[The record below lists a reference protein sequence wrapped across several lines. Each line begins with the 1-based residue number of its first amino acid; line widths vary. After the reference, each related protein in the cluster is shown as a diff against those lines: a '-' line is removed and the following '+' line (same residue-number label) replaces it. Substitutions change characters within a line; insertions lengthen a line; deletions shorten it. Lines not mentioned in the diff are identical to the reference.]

1 MENLKIWF
9 EKIQKNRFISVLL
22 FIILAVVLYGATYSN
37 IQPEKLDLRLFSFAK
52 QDIIS
57 PITVED
63 VEATEEKR
71 QEVALKVEDQYILK
85 TDYAENRVEIISS
98 IFDAVAVVKKEELGT
113 NPKAAEDGEGNVPD
127 DVQSPPALS
136 ESEILENKLTMLTE
150 LIPSELKGQLSKTNL
165 ETLLTAS
172 PWQLDSAKNTAITL
186 IKQIMKQP
194 IKVGE
199 EDLQKEFVSKEIMKV
214 NLPEDLKTAM
224 IKIAQYAIIPNYV
237 YDVQGTEGKRQEAMD
252 AVSPVKIR
260 AGQVLVKEG
269 QVIDREMYKQFELVG
284 LLDEK
289 VNPNLFI
296 GLGIFT
302 LILTSIIAFYLNG
315 INPKERIIFILIFS
329 LTILLMKVISLFQL
343 VSEIGYIFPVAMAP
357 MLIKVLLNEKLAV
370 ISSII
375 FAICSSLIFNVEM
388 LGKFNFSIGIYFLIS
403 GIAGIIFINER
414 HYRTKI
420 LKAGLYV
427 SVVNIVV
434 VMSLFMIRNGH
445 YTSMEIGTYLLLA
458 FLSGFISAVLT
469 LGLLPVFEAWF
480 GILSTVQLIELSSP
494 NHPLL
499 RKILLETPGTYH
511 HSVMVANLSEAAC
524 EAIGANGLLARVGA
538 YYHDI
543 GKTKRPHFFI
553 ENQMNMENPHNS
565 ISPQLS
571 TKIIVSHPYDGA
583 DLLREHNIPK
593 EIIDI
598 CEQHH
603 GTTLLKYFYFKAK
616 EQSENVIESDFRY
629 PGPKAQTKESAIVGI
644 ADSVEAAVRSMQ
656 NPTMQK
662 VENLVRKIL
671 SDRIQD
677 GQFDECD
684 ITLKELDIATK
695 SMCETLKGI
704 FHSRI
709 EYPENPDKKQAKK
722 EVIQKEKVSI

>member
-1 MENLKIWF
+1 MKNLKLWF
-9 EKIQKNRFISVLL
+9 EKMQKNRFFSAFL
-22 FIILAVVLYGATYSN
+22 FTILAIVLYGAMYSN
-37 IQPEKLDLRLFSFAK
+37 IQPEKLDLRLFSVAK
-52 QDIIS
+52 KDIIS

-63 VEATEEKR
+63 IEATEEKK
-71 QEVALKVEDQYILK
+71 QEAALKVEDQYILK

-98 IFDAVAVVKKEELGT
+98 IFDAVTVVKKEEL
-113 NPKAAEDGEGNVPD
+113 
-127 DVQSPPALS
+127 
-136 ESEILENKLTMLTE
+136 ESEILESKLTTLNE
-150 LIPSELKGQLSKTNL
+150 LIPSELKGQLSNTNL
-165 ETLLTAS
+165 ETLLAAS
-172 PWQLDSAKNTAITL
+172 PSQLDSAKNTAITL
-186 IKQIMKQP
+186 IKQIMTQP

-199 EDLQKEFVSKEIMKV
+199 EDLQKEIVSEEIKKV
-214 NLPEDLKTAM
+214 NLPENLKTVM
-224 IKIAQYAIIPNYV
+224 IIIAQYAIIPNYV
-237 YDVQGTEGKRQEAMD
+237 YDVKGTEGKRQEAMD

-269 QVIDREMYKQFELVG
+269 QVIDREMYKQLELVG

-296 GLGIFT
+296 GLAIFT
-302 LILTSIIAFYLNG
+302 LTLTSIIAVYLHG
-315 INPKERIIFILIFS
+315 INPKQRIIYILIFL

-357 MLIKVLLNEKLAV
+357 MLIKVLLNEKLAA

-434 VMSLFMIRNGH
+434 IAALFMIRNGH
-445 YTSMEIGTYLLLA
+445 YTGIEIGTYFLLA

-543 GKTKRPHFFI
+543 GKTKRPHFYI
-553 ENQMNMENPHNS
+553 ENQMNMENPHNN

-571 TKIIVSHPYDGA
+571 TTIITAHPYDGA

-629 PGPKAQTKESAIVGI
+629 PGPKAQTKESVIVGI
-644 ADSVEAAVRSMQ
+644 ADSVEAAVRSMP

-709 EYPENPDKKQAKK
+709 EYPENPDKKQVKK
-722 EVIQKEKVSI
+722 VEVLE

>member
-1 MENLKIWF
+1 MDKLKIWF

-22 FIILAVVLYGATYSN
+22 FIILAVVLYGAMYSN
-37 IQPEKLDLRLFSFAK
+37 IQQEKLDLRLFSVAK

-63 VEATEEKR
+63 IEATEEKK
-71 QEVALKVEDQYILK
+71 QEAALKVEDQYILK
-85 TDYAENRVEIISS
+85 TDYAQNRVEIISS
-98 IFDAVAVVKKEELGT
+98 IFDAVAVVKNEEIE
-113 NPKAAEDGEGNVPD
+113 N
-127 DVQSPPALS
+127 
-136 ESEILENKLTMLTE
+136 EIPENKLTTLDE
-150 LIPSELKGQLSKTNL
+150 LIPSELNGQLSETNL
-165 ETLLTAS
+165 ETLLTAT
-172 PWQLDSAKNTAITL
+172 PWQLDSAKNTTITL
-186 IKQIMKQP
+186 IKQIMTQP

-199 EDLQKEFVSKEIMKV
+199 EDLQKEIVSEEIKKV
-214 NLPEDLKTAM
+214 NLPENLKTVM
-224 IKIAQYAIIPNYV
+224 IKIAQYSIIPNYV
-237 YDVQGTEGKRQEAMD
+237 YDVKGTEGKRQEAMD
-252 AVSPVKIR
+252 EVSPVKIR
-260 AGQVLVKEG
+260 TGQVLVKEG
-269 QVIDREMYKQFELVG
+269 QVIDREMYKQLELVG
-284 LLDEK
+284 LLDKK
-289 VNPNLFI
+289 VNPNPFI

-302 LILTSIIAFYLNG
+302 LALTSMIAFYLNG
-315 INPKERIIFILIFS
+315 LNPKERIIFILIFL

-357 MLIKVLLNEKLAV
+357 MLIKVLLNEKLAG

-434 VMSLFMIRNGH
+434 VTALFMIRNGH
-445 YTSMEIGTYLLLA
+445 YTGIEIGTYLLLA

-543 GKTKRPHFFI
+543 GKTKRPHFYI
-553 ENQMNMENPHNS
+553 ENQMNMENPHNN

-571 TKIIVSHPYDGA
+571 TTIITAHPYDGA

-616 EQSENVIESDFRY
+616 EQSDNVVESDFRY

-644 ADSVEAAVRSMQ
+644 ADSVEAAVRSMP

-709 EYPENPDKKQAKK
+709 EYPENPDKKQSKK
-722 EVIQKEKVSI
+722 EMNQKEKVSS

>member
-1 MENLKIWF
+1 MKNLKIWI
-9 EKIQKNRFISVLL
+9 EIIQRHRFISALL
-22 FIILAVVLYGATYSN
+22 YIILAVVLYGAMYSN
-37 IQPEKLDLRLFSFAK
+37 IQPEKLDLRLFSVAK
-52 QDIIS
+52 KDIIS

-63 VEATEEKR
+63 VEATEEKK
-71 QEVALKVEDQYILK
+71 QEAALKVEDQYILK
-85 TDYAENRVEIISS
+85 ADYAENGVEIISS
-98 IFDAVAVVKKEELGT
+98 IFDAVAVVKNEEL
-113 NPKAAEDGEGNVPD
+113 N
-127 DVQSPPALS
+127 
-136 ESEILENKLTMLTE
+136 SEILENNVTTLNE
-150 LIPSELKGQLSKTNL
+150 LIPLELKGQLSNTNL
-165 ETLLTAS
+165 ETLLAAS
-172 PWQLDSAKNTAITL
+172 SWQLDSAKNTAITL
-186 IKQIMKQP
+186 IKQIMRQP
-194 IKVGE
+194 IKVGDEDHQKQLVSE
-199 EDLQKEFVSKEIMKV
+199 EIKKV
-214 NLPEDLKTAM
+214 NLPENLKTVM

-237 YDVQGTEGKRQEAMD
+237 YDMKGTEGKRQEAMD
-252 AVSPVKIR
+252 GVSPVKIR

-269 QVIDREMYKQFELVG
+269 QLIDREMFKQLELVG

-296 GLGIFT
+296 GLGVFILT
-302 LILTSIIAFYLNG
+302 LTSIIAFYLKD
-315 INPKERIIFILIFS
+315 INPKDRIIFILIFL

-357 MLIKVLLNEKLAV
+357 MLIKVLLNEKLAG
-370 ISSII
+370 ISTII
-375 FAICSSLIFNVEM
+375 FAISSSLIFNIDM

-427 SVVNIVV
+427 SLVNIVV
-434 VMSLFMIRNGH
+434 ITALFMIRNGY
-445 YTSMEIGTYLLLA
+445 YTGFEIGTYLLLA

-480 GILSTVQLIELSSP
+480 GILSSFQLIELSSP

-543 GKTKRPHFFI
+543 GKTKRPHFYI
-553 ENQMNMENPHNS
+553 ENQMNMENPHNK
-565 ISPQLS
+565 ISPQIS
-571 TKIIVSHPYDGA
+571 TTIISAHPMDGA
-583 DLLREHNIPK
+583 DLLREHNFPK

-616 EQSENVIESDFRY
+616 EQSENAIESDFRY
-629 PGPKAQTKESAIVGI
+629 SGPKAQTKESAIVGI
-644 ADSVEAAVRSMQ
+644 ADSVEAAVRSMS

-662 VENLVRKIL
+662 VESLVQRII

-677 GQFDECD
+677 GQLNECD
-684 ITLKELDIATK
+684 ITLKELDIAAK
-695 SMCETLKGI
+695 SICETLKGI
-704 FHSRI
+704 FHTRI
-709 EYPENPDKKQAKK
+709 EYPENPDNKQSKK
-722 EVIQKEKVSI
+722 ELIQKEKVNC

>member
-1 MENLKIWF
+1 MNNLRNWF
-9 EKIQKNRFISVLL
+9 EKIQKNRFISTLL
-22 FIILAVVLYGATYSN
+22 FIILAVVLYVAMYSN
-37 IQPEKLDLRLFSFAK
+37 IQPEKLELRLFSVAK
-52 QDIIS
+52 KDIIS

-63 VEATEEKR
+63 VEATEEKK
-71 QEVALKVEDQYILK
+71 QEAALKVEDQYILK

-98 IFDAVAVVKKEELGT
+98 IFDAVAVVKNEEL
-113 NPKAAEDGEGNVPD
+113 EG
-127 DVQSPPALS
+127 
-136 ESEILENKLTMLTE
+136 EILENKLTTLNE
-150 LIPSELKGQLSKTNL
+150 LIPSELKGQLSNTNL
-165 ETLLTAS
+165 ETLITAT

-186 IKQIMKQP
+186 IKQIMTQP

-199 EDLQKEFVSKEIMKV
+199 EDLQKEIVSEEIKKV
-214 NLPEDLKTAM
+214 NLPENLKTVM

-237 YDVQGTEGKRQEAMD
+237 YDIKGTEGKRQEAID
-252 AVSPVKIR
+252 AVSQVKIR
-260 AGQVLVKEG
+260 TGQVLVKEG
-269 QVIDREMYKQFELVG
+269 QVIDREMYKQLELVG

-289 VNPNLFI
+289 ANLNLFI
-296 GLGIFT
+296 GLAIFT
-302 LILTSIIAFYLNG
+302 LTLTSIMAVYLHD
-315 INPKERIIFILIFS
+315 INPKERIIFILIFL
-329 LTILLMKVISLFQL
+329 LTILLMKVVSLFQL
-343 VSEIGYIFPVAMAP
+343 VSEIGYIFPIAMAP
-357 MLIKVLLNEKLAV
+357 MLIKVLLNEKLAT

-403 GIAGIIFINER
+403 GIAGTIFINER

-434 VMSLFMIRNGH
+434 ITALFMIRNGY
-445 YTSMEIGTYLLLA
+445 YTGIEIGTYLLLA

-524 EAIGANGLLARVGA
+524 EAIDANGLLARVGA

-543 GKTKRPHFFI
+543 GKTKRPHFYI
-553 ENQMNMENPHNS
+553 ENQMNMENPHNT

-571 TKIIVSHPYDGA
+571 TTIITAHPYDGA

-616 EQSENVIESDFRY
+616 EQTENVIESDFRY

-644 ADSVEAAVRSMQ
+644 ADSVEAAVRSMP

-722 EVIQKEKVSI
+722 VEVLQ

>member
-1 MENLKIWF
+1 MDKLKIWF

-22 FIILAVVLYGATYSN
+22 FIILAVVLYGAMYSN
-37 IQPEKLDLRLFSFAK
+37 IQQEKLDLRLFSVAK

-63 VEATEEKR
+63 IEATEEKK
-71 QEVALKVEDQYILK
+71 QEAALKVEDQYILK
-85 TDYAENRVEIISS
+85 TDYAQNRVEIISS
-98 IFDAVAVVKKEELGT
+98 IFDAVAVVKNEEIE
-113 NPKAAEDGEGNVPD
+113 N
-127 DVQSPPALS
+127 
-136 ESEILENKLTMLTE
+136 EIPENKLTTLDE
-150 LIPSELKGQLSKTNL
+150 LIPSELNGQLSETNL
-165 ETLLTAS
+165 ETLLTAT
-172 PWQLDSAKNTAITL
+172 PWQLDSAKNTTITL
-186 IKQIMKQP
+186 IKQIMTQP

-199 EDLQKEFVSKEIMKV
+199 EDLQKEIVSEEIKKV
-214 NLPEDLKTAM
+214 NLPENLKTVM
-224 IKIAQYAIIPNYV
+224 IKIAQYSIIPNYV
-237 YDVQGTEGKRQEAMD
+237 YDVKGTEGKRQEAMD
-252 AVSPVKIR
+252 EVSPVKIR
-260 AGQVLVKEG
+260 TGQVLVKEG
-269 QVIDREMYKQFELVG
+269 QVIDREMYKQLELVG

-289 VNPNLFI
+289 VNPNPFI

-302 LILTSIIAFYLNG
+302 LALTSMIAFYLNG
-315 INPKERIIFILIFS
+315 LNPKERIIFILIFL

-357 MLIKVLLNEKLAV
+357 MLIKVLLNEKLAG

-434 VMSLFMIRNGH
+434 VTALFMIRNGH
-445 YTSMEIGTYLLLA
+445 YTGIEIGTYLLLA

-543 GKTKRPHFFI
+543 GKTKRPHFYI
-553 ENQMNMENPHNS
+553 ENQMNMENPHNN

-571 TKIIVSHPYDGA
+571 STIITAHPYDGA

-616 EQSENVIESDFRY
+616 EQSDNVVESDFRY

-644 ADSVEAAVRSMQ
+644 ADSVEAAVRSMP

-709 EYPENPDKKQAKK
+709 EYPENPDKKQSKK
-722 EVIQKEKVSI
+722 EMNQKEKVSS

>member
-1 MENLKIWF
+1 MEKFKVWI
-9 EKIQKNRFISVLL
+9 EKNQKHKFISALL
-22 FIILAVVLYGATYSN
+22 CIILAVVLYGAMYSN
-37 IQPEKLDLRLFSFAK
+37 IQPEKLDLRLFSVAK
-52 QDIIS
+52 TDIIS

-63 VEATEEKR
+63 VEATEEKK
-71 QEVALKVEDQYILK
+71 QEAALKVEDQYILK

-98 IFDAVAVVKKEELGT
+98 IFDAVAVVKNEEL
-113 NPKAAEDGEGNVPD
+113 
-127 DVQSPPALS
+127 
-136 ESEILENKLTMLTE
+136 ESDNLENKLTTLNE
-150 LIPSELKGQLSKTNL
+150 LIPSELKDQLSKIDL
-165 ETLLTAS
+165 ETLLAAS
-172 PWQLDSAKNTAITL
+172 SSQLDSAKNTAITL
-186 IKQIMKQP
+186 IKQIMRQP

-199 EDLQKEFVSKEIMKV
+199 EDIQKQIVSDEIKKV
-214 NLPEDLKTAM
+214 NLPENLKTVM

-237 YDVQGTEGKRQEAMD
+237 YDVKGTESKRQEAMD
-252 AVSPVKIR
+252 GETPVKIR

-269 QVIDREMYKQFELVG
+269 QVIDREMYKQLELVG
-284 LLDEK
+284 LLDEN

-296 GLGIFT
+296 GLGLFILT
-302 LILTSIIAFYLNG
+302 LTSIIAFYIKDSN
-315 INPKERIIFILIFS
+315 IKERIIFILIFL

-357 MLIKVLLNEKLAV
+357 MLIKVLLNEKLAGV
-370 ISSII
+370 SSII
-375 FAICSSLIFNVEM
+375 FAVCSSIIFNVEM
-388 LGKFNFSIGIYFLIS
+388 LGKFDFSIGIYFLIS
-403 GIAGIIFINER
+403 GIAGIIFIKEG

-427 SVVNIVV
+427 SIVNIVV
-434 VMSLFMIRNGH
+434 ITALVMIQNGH
-445 YTSMEIGTYLLLA
+445 YTGLEIGTYLLLA
-458 FLSGFISAVLT
+458 ALSGFISSVLT

-480 GILSTVQLIELSSP
+480 GILSSVQLIELSSP

-543 GKTKRPHFFI
+543 GKTKRPHFYI
-553 ENQMNMENPHNS
+553 ENQMNMENPHNN

-571 TKIIVSHPYDGA
+571 TTIITAHPYDGA
-583 DLLREHNIPK
+583 DLLREHKIPK

-644 ADSVEAAVRSMQ
+644 ADSVEAAVRSMP

-709 EYPENPDKKQAKK
+709 EYPES
-722 EVIQKEKVSI
+722 QKEKISS